1 MRLDN
6 GIQAMSGFNGNET
19 VATDDRV
26 YMFAKDTRD
35 MVQREKK
42 EAQEDYLNQINRKT
56 IRVHGSKNHD
66 EEARHDRLY
75 KLAKLKKEKLEKIQ
89 REKREAEED
98 YLNHKE
104 RRFKGQGSRNHDE
117 EARHDRLYR
126 LAKLKEEKL
135 EKIQKEKRDDEEDY
149 LNQINEWTMS
159 VQETRAS
166 TNRLYDRSKKKQIAG
181 RQLRE
186 AIEKKHAPRAPT
198 PSRKIRAEDASK
210 MYDRAMMRKLS
221 LELRREAE
229 GINKQYVSPL
239 LNPLVLSEENRPESR
254 SRPDSRI
261 RSRPDSRIRSR
272 SRLRSPPLP
281 NHKTASTSLPVQS
294 STRRSSTP
302 NIRYS
307 NSRSLTPSNRIPNTR
322 VRSITPNR
330 NRRYDTE

>member
-1 MRLDN
+1 MKLDN
-6 GIQAMSGFNGNET
+6 IAQTICSDDGIET
-19 VATDDRV
+19 VSTDDSLDKLLSVRHSEEWKRGQMEGRV
-26 YMFAKDTRD
+26 
-35 MVQREKK
+35 
-42 EAQEDYLNQINRKT
+42 
-56 IRVHGSKNHD
+56 
-66 EEARHDRLY
+66 
-75 KLAKLKKEKLEKIQ
+75 
-89 REKREAEED
+89 
-98 YLNHKE
+98 
-104 RRFKGQGSRNHDE
+104 RRGQGSRNHDE
-117 EARHDRLYR
+117 EARHDNSYR
-126 LAKLKEEKL
+126 NANEKMDMAPI
-135 EKIQKEKRDDEEDY
+135 ETRDDEEDY

-261 RSRPDSRIRSR
+261 RSR
-272 SRLRSPPLP
+272 SRLRSSPLP
-281 NHKTASTSLPVQS
+281 NPLPVQS
-294 STRRSSTP
+294 NTTRRSSTP

-307 NSRSLTPSNRIPNTR
+307 NSRSLTPSDRIPNTR
-322 VRSITPNR
+322 VRSLTPNR
-330 NRRYDTE
+330 NRRFDMAQRDEEGGGGRGEVEKGEVEENLGVERIMTAQETMASTNRLYERSKQKQIAGRQLREAIEKKYYEKKAWH

>member
-1 MRLDN
+1 MKLDN
-6 GIQAMSGFNGNET
+6 IVQTICSDDGIET
-19 VATDDRV
+19 VSTDDSLDKLLSVQHSEEWKRGQMEGRV
-26 YMFAKDTRD
+26 R
-35 MVQREKK
+35 
-42 EAQEDYLNQINRKT
+42 
-56 IRVHGSKNHD
+56 
-66 EEARHDRLY
+66 
-75 KLAKLKKEKLEKIQ
+75 
-89 REKREAEED
+89 
-98 YLNHKE
+98 
-104 RRFKGQGSRNHDE
+104 KGQGSRNHDE
-117 EARHDRLYR
+117 EARHDNSYR
-126 LAKLKEEKL
+126 NANEKMDMAPI
-135 EKIQKEKRDDEEDY
+135 ETRDDEEDY
-149 LNQINEWTMS
+149 LNQINEWTMT

-210 MYDRAMMRKLS
+210 MYDRTMMRKLS

-229 GINKQYVSPL
+229 GINQQYVSPL
-239 LNPLVLSEENRPESR
+239 LNPLVLREENRPESR